1 MIAMFVFNV
10 MASIRIFMRKWIHS
24 LKGHHDQDS
33 QGEKKWSTQ
42 VRHNKDLFTNAATP
56 IFCIFLCIGI
66 YVTSKNAMEFSVG
79 NWGKHAFE
87 ITLKLLSFQN
97 EKSFLFFQI
106 RNSWIQ
112 ACFTATSCLSTWLS
126 LREFSTFSRQ
136 EQGNTFFKFLDLG
149 HPKLP
154 STTQICKWPSEIAIP
169 VDAMQV
175 THTPSLP
182 FLLLSA
188 GKSSQQKTYVALLF
202 SSGGNHFALLARN
215 SNKRKLKHW

>member
-1 MIAMFVFNV
+1 MILPTFMIVMFVFNV

-79 NWGKHAFE
+79 NWGTFSFE

-97 EKSFLFFQI
+97 DKSVLFFRSKTVGYKLVLLQPAVYPHDCHSRSFLRFLG
-106 RNSWIQ
+106 RSKETRSSNSWI
-112 ACFTATSCLSTWLS
+112 
-126 LREFSTFSRQ
+126 
-136 EQGNTFFKFLDLG
+136 
-149 HPKLP
+149 
-154 STTQICKWPSEIAIP
+154 
-169 VDAMQV
+169 
-175 THTPSLP
+175 
-182 FLLLSA
+182 
-188 GKSSQQKTYVALLF
+188 
-202 SSGGNHFALLARN
+202 
-215 SNKRKLKHW
+215 